1 MVNASSVI
9 AKTNNFSVISLYIS
23 LLDLDMSYKI
33 KATIIVMALV
43 VMGGSICSTSM
54 STAASAQ
61 SNYTIKVAKTTE
73 GDFTVTNGT
82 SYVGSSFE
90 TTYSMRGTTTDFIK
104 ARDALTSSIL
114 DDFGKSPTIGYI
126 KMNSTDTQTNTNA
139 TGLANPFASKERI
152 NEKVKSVLSY
162 ALDKIE
168 HPVGITPNVG
178 DSRELRCV
186 FGSVLNDFWCD
197 IPTFMVK

>member
-1 MVNASSVI
+1 MSNKFKAAILVVVI
-9 AKTNNFSVISLYIS
+9 
-23 LLDLDMSYKI
+23 
-33 KATIIVMALV
+33 V
-43 VMGGSICSTSM
+43 VMGVGLICSTSM
-54 STAASAQ
+54 PTAATSAQ

-73 GDFTVTNGT
+73 GDFTVTNGA

-126 KMNSTDTQTNTNA
+126 KMNSTEPQSNTNA
-139 TGLANPFASKERI
+139 TGLANPFVSKEQI
-152 NEKVKSVLSY
+152 DEKVKSVLSY

-168 HPVGITPNVG
+168 HPEGITLKVG

-186 FGSVLNDFWCD
+186 FGNVLNDFWCD
-197 IPTFMVK
+197 IPTFAVK

>member
-1 MVNASSVI
+1 
-9 AKTNNFSVISLYIS
+9 
-23 LLDLDMSYKI
+23 MSNKF
-33 KATIIVMALV
+33 KATLLVVIFV
-43 VMGGSICSTSM
+43 VMGGLICSISM
-54 STAASAQ
+54 PTAASAQ

-73 GDFTVTNGT
+73 DDFTVTDGA

-114 DDFGKSPTIGYI
+114 DDFGKSSTIGYI
-126 KMNSTDTQTNTNA
+126 KMNSTDTQTNTNV
-139 TGLANPFASKERI
+139 TGLANPFVSKEQI
-152 NEKVKSVLSY
+152 DEKVRSVLSY

-168 HPVGITPNVG
+168 HPEGITLNVG

-186 FGSVLNDFWCD
+186 FGNVLNDFWCD
-197 IPTFMVK
+197 IPTFAVK